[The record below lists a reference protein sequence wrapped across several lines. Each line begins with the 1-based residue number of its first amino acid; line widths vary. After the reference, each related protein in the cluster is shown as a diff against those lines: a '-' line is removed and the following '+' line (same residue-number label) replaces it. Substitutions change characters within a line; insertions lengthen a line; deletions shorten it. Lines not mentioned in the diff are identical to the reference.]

1 MSPRPRPRR
10 LHPRLEVED
19 LGLGGAGGG
28 QEVRV
33 EQREDPVA
41 DLGELGLDLGAVGA
55 DGGGVRVVSPA
66 FLLLDGNP
74 IKTPASLRVVDP
86 RGDEGQGLLR
96 TSLSPAAS
104 VKPRA
109 PRSRSPRGLREAA
122 CAALEVRR
130 LAQARLTAEC

>member
-1 MSPRPRPRR
+1 MSPWPRPRR
-10 LHPRLEVED
+10 LHPCLEVED
-19 LGLGGAGGG
+19 LGLGGTGGG

-55 DGGGVRVVSPA
+55 GGGGVRVVAPA

-74 IKTPASLRVVDP
+74 NKTPASLRIVDP

-96 TSLSPAAS
+96 TSLSHAAS
-104 VKPRA
+104 VTPMRRARGPPAAYAKPRA
-109 PRSRSPRGLREAA
+109 PRSRSAASRRRG
-122 CAALEVRR
+122 
-130 LAQARLTAEC
+130 